1 MNQINQILSAME
13 TGEIKKKNGRPY
25 SKATIKLY
33 KDVMASIDLDLDDPI
48 KSTVRQLESRGAES
62 VTVVNYLAVAKF
74 FLRQLDIKYVDE
86 KIFIDEPSVYI
97 PEPER
102 VWEMLKVYTPGP
114 KQDKVAFAYIMAEAL
129 TSARYL
135 DISKWTYANLIK
147 YKGQDYLRYTQSKT
161 GKTIQMPFP
170 QLLRNHI
177 ARFKGPGSKLL
188 PEVDYRTLL
197 RNVKLVFKKAGF
209 TNEIQ
214 RVRTVA
220 GKTVVEIK
228 QEWELMGTH
237 RLRAAAITGM
247 LQSGMSESEAK
258 KFSGHSPRSN
268 SFHRYV
274 EFSQDHI
281 DNKFLNYINQ

>member
-1 MNQINQILSAME
+1 ME
-13 TGEIKKKNGRPY
+13 KGEIKKKNGRPY

-33 KDVMASIDLDLDDPI
+33 RDVMSSIKLDLKNPI
-48 KSTVRQLESRGAES
+48 RSTIKQLESRGAES
-62 VTVVNYLAVAKF
+62 VTVSNYLNVVKF
-74 FLRQLDIKYVDE
+74 FLKQMNVEFTDE
-86 KIFIDEPSVYI
+86 KIAVDEPAVYI

-102 VWEMLKVYTPGP
+102 IWEMLKVYNPYT
-114 KQDKVAFAYIMAEAL
+114 KQDKVAFAYIVAEAL

-135 DISKWTYANLIK
+135 DISKWTHANIVK
-147 YKGQDYLRYTQSKT
+147 HKGQDYLRYTQSKT

-170 QLLRNHI
+170 ALLRSHI
-177 ARFKGPGSKLL
+177 IPFNGPGSRLL
-188 PEVDYRTLL
+188 PLVEYRSLL
-197 RNVKLVFKKAGF
+197 RNVKAVFKKAGF
-209 TNEIQ
+209 TNKIQ
-214 RVRTVA
+214 RVRIVA

-228 QEWELMGTH
+228 EEWEVMGTH

>member
-1 MNQINQILSAME
+1 MTQTNRILTAME
-13 TGEIKKKNGRPY
+13 NGEIKKKNGRPY

-33 KDVMASIDLDLDDPI
+33 RDVMSSIKLDLKNPI
-48 KSTVRQLESRGAES
+48 GSTIKQLESRGAES
-62 VTVVNYLAVAKF
+62 VTVSNYLNVVKF
-74 FLRQLDIKYVDE
+74 FLNQMGVKYTDTKVVVDE
-86 KIFIDEPSVYI
+86 PAVYI

-102 VWEMLKVYTPGP
+102 IWAMIRTFQPET
-114 KQDKVAFAYIMAEAL
+114 KQDKIAFGYIVAEAL

-135 DISKWTYANLIK
+135 DISRWTKSNLIK

-170 QLLRNHI
+170 EMLREYI
-177 ARFKGPGSKLL
+177 ADGDRML
-188 PEVDYRTLL
+188 PLVEYRTLL
-197 RNVKLVFKKAGF
+197 RNVKTVFKKAGF

-214 RVRTVA
+214 RVRVVA
-220 GKTVVEIK
+220 GKTVVETK
-228 QEWELMGTH
+228 QEWEIMGTH

-258 KFSGHSPRSN
+258 KFSGHSPKSN

>member
-1 MNQINQILSAME
+1 MNQTNRILSAME
-13 TGEIKKKNGRPY
+13 NGEIKKKNGRPY

-33 KDVMASIDLDLDDPI
+33 RDVMSSIKLDLKNPI
-48 KSTVRQLESRGAES
+48 GSVIKQLESRGAES
-62 VTVVNYLAVAKF
+62 VTVSNYLNVVKF
-74 FLRQLDIKYVDE
+74 FLNQMGVKYTDEKVIVDE
-86 KIFIDEPSVYI
+86 PAVYI

-102 VWEMLKVYTPGP
+102 IWSMIRTFKPET
-114 KQDKVAFAYIMAEAL
+114 KQDKTAFGYIVAEAL

-135 DISKWTYANLIK
+135 DISRWTKSNLIK

-170 QLLRNHI
+170 ELLRDYI
-177 ARFKGPGSKLL
+177 TDGDRML
-188 PEVDYRTLL
+188 PLVEYRTLL
-197 RNVKLVFKKAGF
+197 RNVKTVFKKAGF
-209 TNEIQ
+209 TREIQ
-214 RVRTVA
+214 RVRIVA
-220 GKTVVEIK
+220 GRTVVETK
-228 QEWELMGTH
+228 QEWEVMGTH

>member
-1 MNQINQILSAME
+1 MNQTNRILTAME
-13 TGEIKKKNGRPY
+13 NGEIKKKNGRPY

-33 KDVMASIDLDLDDPI
+33 RDVMSSIKLDLKNPI
-48 KSTVRQLESRGAES
+48 GSTIKQLESRGAES
-62 VTVVNYLAVAKF
+62 VTVSNYLNVVKF
-74 FLRQLDIKYVDE
+74 FLNQMGVKYTDTKVVVDE
-86 KIFIDEPSVYI
+86 PAVYI

-102 VWEMLKVYTPGP
+102 IWAMIRTFQPET
-114 KQDKVAFAYIMAEAL
+114 KQDKIAFGYIVAEAL

-135 DISKWTYANLIK
+135 DISRWTKSNLIK

-170 QLLRNHI
+170 EMLREYI
-177 ARFKGPGSKLL
+177 TDGDRML
-188 PEVDYRTLL
+188 PLVEYRTLL
-197 RNVKLVFKKAGF
+197 RNVKTVFKKAGF

-214 RVRTVA
+214 RVRVVA
-220 GKTVVEIK
+220 GKTVVETK
-228 QEWELMGTH
+228 QEWVIMGTH

>member
-1 MNQINQILSAME
+1 ME
-13 TGEIKKKNGRPY
+13 NGEIKKKNGRPY

-33 KDVMASIDLDLDDPI
+33 RDVMSSIKLDLKNPI
-48 KSTVRQLESRGAES
+48 GSTIKQLESRGAES
-62 VTVVNYLAVAKF
+62 VTVSNYLNVVKF
-74 FLRQLDIKYVDE
+74 FLNQMGVKYTDTKVVVDE
-86 KIFIDEPSVYI
+86 PAVYI

-102 VWEMLKVYTPGP
+102 IWAMIRTFQPET
-114 KQDKVAFAYIMAEAL
+114 KQDKIAFGYIVAEAL

-135 DISKWTYANLIK
+135 DISRWTKSNLIK

-170 QLLRNHI
+170 EMLREYI
-177 ARFKGPGSKLL
+177 ADGDRML
-188 PEVDYRTLL
+188 PLVEYRTLL
-197 RNVKLVFKKAGF
+197 RNVKTVFKKAGF

-214 RVRTVA
+214 RVRVVA
-220 GKTVVEIK
+220 GKTVVETK
-228 QEWELMGTH
+228 QEWEIMGTH

-258 KFSGHSPRSN
+258 KFSGHSPKSN

>member
-1 MNQINQILSAME
+1 MNRTNLVLNAME
-13 TGEIKKKNGRPY
+13 NGEIKKKNGRPY

-33 KDVMASIDLDLDDPI
+33 RDVMSSIKLDLKNPI
-48 KSTVRQLESRGAES
+48 GSVIKQLESRGAES
-62 VTVVNYLAVAKF
+62 VTVSNYLNVVKF
-74 FLRQLDIKYVDE
+74 FLNQMGVKYTDTKVIVDE
-86 KIFIDEPSVYI
+86 PAVYI

-102 VWEMLKVYTPGP
+102 IWEMIRTFKPET
-114 KQDKVAFAYIMAEAL
+114 KQDKTAFGYIVAEAL

-135 DISKWTYANLIK
+135 DISRWTKSNLIK

-170 QLLRNHI
+170 EMLREYI
-177 ARFKGPGSKLL
+177 TDGDRML
-188 PEVDYRTLL
+188 PRVEYRTLL
-197 RNVKLVFKKAGF
+197 RNVKTVFKKAGF
-209 TNEIQ
+209 TREIQ
-214 RVRTVA
+214 RVRIVA
-220 GKTVVEIK
+220 GQTVVETK
-228 QEWELMGTH
+228 QEWEVIGTH

-247 LQSGMSESEAK
+247 LQSGMSESETK

>member
-1 MNQINQILSAME
+1 MNQTNLVLNAME
-13 TGEIKKKNGRPY
+13 NGEIKKKNGRPY
-25 SKATIKLY
+25 SKVTIKLY
-33 KDVMASIDLDLDDPI
+33 RDVMSSIKLDLKNPI
-48 KSTVRQLESRGAES
+48 KSTIKQLESRGVES
-62 VTVVNYLAVAKF
+62 VTVANYLTVVKF
-74 FLRQLDIKYVDE
+74 FLNQMGVKYTDEKVIVDE
-86 KIFIDEPSVYI
+86 PAVYI

-102 VWEMLKVYTPGP
+102 IWEMIRTFKPET
-114 KQDKVAFAYIMAEAL
+114 KQDTVAFSYIIAESL

-135 DISKWTYANLIK
+135 DISKWTKSNLIK

-170 QLLRNHI
+170 EMLRQYI
-177 ARFKGPGSKLL
+177 TDGDRML
-188 PEVDYRTLL
+188 PLVGYRTLL
-197 RNVKLVFKKAGF
+197 RNVKTVFKKAGF
-209 TNEIQ
+209 TREIQ
-214 RVRTVA
+214 RVRIVA
-220 GKTVVEIK
+220 GNTVVETK
-228 QEWELMGTH
+228 QEWEIMGTH